1 MGFCSWPRR
10 EQKPINHV
18 EAVPGLS
25 PPAPWDPSTKQKR
38 RQQKLP
44 GKARKRDKNMKGRRV
59 APTPAAIGLIATAII
74 IVAAMACGS
83 ATSSASS
90 DPAPTPTLAPLP
102 TAASGALSG
111 TATPEPAQVA
121 TPVLVTAPATE
132 GPSDEELIAQGKE
145 IFEKTAGGV
154 GCALCH
160 GLDAR
165 GDPSQGA
172 PDNRGASADTI
183 FAALASRPQMS
194 FITLTNDEVD
204 AVAAYL
210 AFLATQP

>member
-1 MGFCSWPRR
+1 
-10 EQKPINHV
+10 
-18 EAVPGLS
+18 
-25 PPAPWDPSTKQKR
+25 
-38 RQQKLP
+38 
-44 GKARKRDKNMKGRRV
+44 MKGGKV
-59 APTPAAIGLIATAII
+59 APTPAAIGLITTAII
-74 IVAAMACGS
+74 FVAAIACGS
-83 ATSSASS
+83 ATSSAAI
-90 DPAPTPTLAPLP
+90 DPAPTPTLAPIA
-102 TAASGALSG
+102 TVASGDPSPTVAPP
-111 TATPEPAQVA
+111 TEVPES
-121 TPVLVTAPATE
+121 TPVLITT

-145 IFEKTAGGV
+145 IFVKTAGGV

-160 GLDAR
+160 GLDAK

-194 FITLTNDEVD
+194 FITLTNDEID

>member
-1 MGFCSWPRR
+1 
-10 EQKPINHV
+10 
-18 EAVPGLS
+18 
-25 PPAPWDPSTKQKR
+25 
-38 RQQKLP
+38 
-44 GKARKRDKNMKGRRV
+44 MKGRRV
-59 APTPAAIGLIATAII
+59 APTPAAIGLIISAII

-90 DPAPTPTLAPLP
+90 GPSDQAPTPSLAPIATVDP
-102 TAASGALSG
+102 VATEARAP
-111 TATPEPAQVA
+111 TATPEPVQAPESSPVQV
-121 TPVLVTAPATE
+121 TTAPSSA
-132 GPSDEELIAQGKE
+132 DLIAQGKE

-160 GLDAR
+160 GFDAK

-194 FITLTNDEVD
+194 FITLTNDEID

-210 AFLATQP
+210 AFLATES